1 MAGEILHALERH
13 AAEDEARD
21 VSMPED
27 VRRDIEIN
35 GHDGV
40 VVADL
45 IAEPLDFFDRYRLAG
60 DGVFPFSLHCSRAAG
75 FHGVPGL
82 RKG

>member
-1 MAGEILHALERH
+1 MTREVLHTLERH

-21 VSMPED
+21 VGMPED

-60 DGVFPFSLHCSRAAG
+60 DGVFPFALHCSRAAG
-75 FHGVPGL
+75 LHSMPGVCV
-82 RKG
+82 